1 MIANAIPTARGS
13 GRALLKPGH
22 MAGLLF
28 GMLLYLSGS
37 ALAQERREQPLPDG
51 DGKELVAFACSQ
63 CHGLRET
70 QILRDGEKGWE
81 EVVNRMVLYGA
92 QLSPSEADRVTHY
105 LATELGP
112 GKDVMQGGTGSPHG
126 MKNISLPE
134 GAGKDLV
141 ATRCVLCHDMGRVTG
156 VARSKSDWD
165 SITRNM
171 LRGLSDTPNE
181 IQTMISYLQA
191 NFSKNLRS
199 SQHTQSQSVHSGS
212 DVFTENCLPCH
223 STEPGKDLLGP
234 SLYGE
239 MREARPKKTEQE
251 IRAIIRDG
259 KGKMPA
265 FKENLTEEDTDN
277 LLAYI
282 RSL

>member
-1 MIANAIPTARGS
+1 MIAIAVPTTRGS
-13 GRALLKPGH
+13 GRAFLKPGYV
-22 MAGLLF
+22 AGLFF
-28 GMLLYLSGS
+28 GLLYLSGS

-92 QLSPSEADRVTHY
+92 QLSPSEAERVTHY

-112 GKDVMQGGTGSPHG
+112 GKDLMQGGVGSPHG
-126 MKNISLPE
+126 LKNISLPE

-141 ATRCVLCHDMGRVTG
+141 AVRCVLCHDMGRVTG
-156 VARSKSDWD
+156 VARSNSDWD

-171 LRGLSDTPNE
+171 LRGLSDTPDE

-199 SQHTQSQSVHSGS
+199 NPHTQSEPVHSSS
-212 DVFTENCLPCH
+212 DVFTQKCLPCH
-223 STEPGKDLLGP
+223 SSEAGEDLLGP

-239 MREARPKKTEQE
+239 MREPHPKKTEQQ

-259 KGKMPA
+259 KGRMPA
-265 FKENLTEEDTDN
+265 FKDTLTEEDTDT

-282 RSL
+282 RSF

>member
-1 MIANAIPTARGS
+1 MIANSVPTTRGS
-13 GRALLKPGH
+13 GRAFLKPGYV
-22 MAGLLF
+22 AALF
-28 GMLLYLSGS
+28 FGLLYLSGS

-112 GKDVMQGGTGSPHG
+112 GKDVMQGGGSPHG
-126 MKNISLPE
+126 MKNISLPD
-134 GAGKDLV
+134 GPGKDLV

-171 LRGLSDTPNE
+171 LRGLSDTPDE
-181 IQTMISYLQA
+181 IQTMISYLQV
-191 NFSKNLRS
+191 NFSKNLQS
-199 SQHTQSQSVHSGS
+199 SPRTQSESVHSSS
-212 DVFTENCLPCH
+212 DVFTQKCLPCH
-223 STEPGKDLLGP
+223 STEPGKDGLGP
-234 SLYGE
+234 SLYSE
-239 MREARPKKTEQE
+239 MREPHPKKTEQQV
-251 IRAIIRDG
+251 RTIIRDG
-259 KGKMPA
+259 KGRMPA
-265 FKENLTEEDTDN
+265 FKDTLTEEDTEN

>member
-1 MIANAIPTARGS
+1 MIPTARGS
-13 GRALLKPGH
+13 GRDLLKPGY

-28 GMLLYLSGS
+28 GMLLYSSGS

-70 QILRDGEKGWE
+70 QILRDGEKAWE

-141 ATRCVLCHDMGRVTG
+141 AARCVLCHDMGRVTG

-171 LRGLSDTPNE
+171 LRGLSDTPDE

-191 NFSKNLRS
+191 NFSKDLRS
-199 SQHTQSQSVHSGS
+199 SQHTQPHSVHSGG
-212 DVFTENCLPCH
+212 DVFTQKCLPCH

-239 MREARPKKTEQE
+239 MREGRPKKTEQE

-265 FKENLTEEDTDN
+265 FKKTLSEEDTDN

>member
-1 MIANAIPTARGS
+1 MIANAIPTARDS
-13 GRALLKPGH
+13 RRALLKPGY

-28 GMLLYLSGS
+28 GMLLYSSGS

-141 ATRCVLCHDMGRVTG
+141 AARCVLCHDMGRVTG

-171 LRGLSDTPNE
+171 LRGLSDTPDE

-212 DVFTENCLPCH
+212 DVFTQKCLSCH

-239 MREARPKKTEQE
+239 MREPHPKKTEQQ

-259 KGKMPA
+259 KGRMPA
-265 FKENLTEEDTDN
+265 FKDTLTEEDTDT

-282 RSL
+282 RSF